1 MSKKEKSVQELS
13 EECMA
18 LQKSKQTLLLSTLN
32 REGDPEISY
41 APYYRDEKGAFH
53 LFISELASHTK
64 NLKSHSRA
72 SIMFIADEE
81 QSQNQFARE
90 RLIYQCDA
98 VEVSRE
104 SADYQPILDTME
116 NKFGNIMAMLRT
128 LNDFHLF
135 CLQPKSGSYVVGF
148 GRAYEVDPA
157 TGMLEQITE
166 EKLKSR

>member
-1 MSKKEKSVQELS
+1 MSNKEKSVQELS

-32 REGDPEISY
+32 REGGPEISY

-104 SADYQPILDTME
+104 SADYQPILDAME

-135 CLQPKSGSYVVGF
+135 CLKPTGGSYVVGF

-157 TGMLEQITE
+157 TGMLEHITE

>member
-41 APYYRDEKGAFH
+41 APYYRDEKGTFH

-135 CLQPKSGSYVVGF
+135 CLQPTSGSYVVGF